1 MNITE
6 GGSAGG
12 GQGDSAGVNEDL
24 ARPSL
29 RPPQPRMNTKQH
41 QSMQTFA
48 DHWCLL
54 VFIRGLKLDLPASSF
69 KV

>member
-1 MNITE
+1 
-6 GGSAGG
+6 
-12 GQGDSAGVNEDL
+12 
-24 ARPSL
+24 
-29 RPPQPRMNTKQH
+29 MNTKQH